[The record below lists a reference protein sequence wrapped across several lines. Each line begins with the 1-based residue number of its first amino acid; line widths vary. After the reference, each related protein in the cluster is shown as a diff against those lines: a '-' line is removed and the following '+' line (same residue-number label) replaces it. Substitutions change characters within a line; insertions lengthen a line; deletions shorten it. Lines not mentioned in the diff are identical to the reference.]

1 MKNKPRV
8 LLLTN
13 RNYISQVIHEHIDAI
28 KGSSKFEWIEFNPSF
43 KRPKKNT
50 VFLEFDAIVLHY
62 TINPL
67 FDFSLSEAMREAIG
81 NFKGPKLA
89 FIQDEYRD
97 VKKIETRYLQ
107 MELDV
112 LFTLAPENIW
122 KDCYPLLLHRGVKLV
137 KVLPGYVT
145 DAMKKNIS
153 IPIDHR
159 DIQIGYRTRPV
170 SYSWGSHGHK
180 KVLIADNLDKLKN
193 TTSLKIDSE
202 REEHK
207 RLYGASWIQFMNN
220 VQIAV
225 GVEGGSSVWDYDG
238 SIANLNANYLKTM
251 RNPSFQDF
259 FDRYLTEVDGKIKYF
274 TSSPRIFDA
283 AKSKTLMINVEG
295 NYDNIIQPYVH
306 YYPVT
311 YDLLNFNDIV
321 QSILYSKDKQE
332 IVERTF
338 KDIILGEKYEYK
350 QLTFLVE
357 KFIDSK
363 LNRSPQNALSEVEIN
378 SNHIEL
384 GSTEFKASKINR
396 HGLELQLK
404 LGESKALTFNTI
416 IGVIGKELEFIF
428 FKIRCKTIELIEL
441 KAPPIVVRILKSI
454 KFAITHRR

>member
-28 KGSSKFEWIEFNPSF
+28 KGSNKFEWIEFNPSL

-50 VFLEFDAIVLHY
+50 VFLEFDAIILHY

-67 FDFSLSEAMREAIG
+67 FDFSLSEAMREAICS
-81 NFKGPKLA
+81 FKGPKLA

-97 VKKIETRYLQ
+97 VKKIESRYLQ

-112 LFTLAPENIW
+112 LFTLAPESIW
-122 KDCYPLLLHRGVKLV
+122 KDCYPMLLHRGVELV

-170 SYSWGSHGHK
+170 SYTWGSHGHK

-220 VQIAV
+220 IQIAV

-238 SIANLNANYLKTM
+238 SIVNLNANYLKTI

-283 AKSKTLMINVEG
+283 AKSKTLMINIEG

-306 YYPVT
+306 YYPID
-311 YDLLNFNDIV
+311 YDLSNFNDIV
-321 QSILYSKDKQE
+321 QSVLYSKEKQE

-338 KDIILGEKYEYK
+338 NDIILGEKYEYK
-350 QLTFLVE
+350 QLSYLVE
-357 KFIDSK
+357 KFIESK
-363 LNRSPQNALSEVEIN
+363 LNRSPQKTLSEVEIN
-378 SNHIEL
+378 SNHSEL
-384 GSTEFKASKINR
+384 GSREFKASKINR
-396 HGLELQLK
+396 HGLELQKK
-404 LGESKALTFNTI
+404 LDKSKALTFNTI
-416 IGVIGKELEFIF
+416 IGVIDEELAFMF
-428 FKIRCKTIELIEL
+428 FKIRCKAIELIEL
-441 KAPPIVVRILKSI
+441 KAPPLVGRTLKSI
-454 KFAITHRR
+454 KSAITHRR